1 MAQEVK
7 TQTPTPPVTPT
18 PPLRMTFEE
27 FLEWTNEH
35 TFAEWVDGEVI
46 VMSPVSVTHQDVA
59 DFLAALL
66 RLFVEAK
73 QLGRVLTAPFLMKLE
88 LRPSGRE
95 PDIVF
100 IASERADRL
109 KRVFLDGPADVAVE
123 VISPD
128 SQTRDRV
135 DKFHEYEQAG
145 VREYWLIDP
154 ARKQAEF
161 YRLGSDGIYSAVTIG
176 NDGIFHSSVIERL
189 WLKVDWLWQDP
200 LPTLMSVLKEW
211 GLVK

>member
-1 MAQEVK
+1 
-7 TQTPTPPVTPT
+7 
-18 PPLRMTFEE
+18 MTFEE

-35 TFAEWVDGEVI
+35 MFAEWVDGEVI
-46 VMSPVSVTHQDVA
+46 EMSPVSFSHQDIA

-66 RLFVEAK
+66 RHFAEAK
-73 QLGRVLTAPFLMKLE
+73 GLGKVLTAPFLMKLDT
-88 LRPSGRE
+88 RPSGRE

-100 IASERADRL
+100 IAGERSDRL

-128 SQTRDRV
+128 SQTRDRRE
-135 DKFHEYEQAG
+135 KYYEYEKAG

-154 ARKQAEF
+154 TRKQAEF
-161 YRLGSDGIYSAVTIG
+161 YELGKDGVYSAVIIG
-176 NDGIFHSSVIERL
+176 DDGLFHSQVIEGL
-189 WLKVDWLWQDP
+189 WLKVDWLWQEP
-200 LPTLMSVLKEW
+200 LPTLMSVLREW

>member
-1 MAQEVK
+1 MAQELK
-7 TQTPTPPVTPT
+7 TQTPMPYVTPA

-27 FLEWTNEH
+27 FLGWTDEH

-46 VMSPVSVTHQDVA
+46 VMSPVSVTHQDIA

-66 RLFVEAK
+66 RLFAEAK
-73 QLGRVLTAPFLMKLE
+73 GLGRVLTAPFLMKLDI
-88 LRPSGRE
+88 RPSGRE

-100 IASERADRL
+100 VANGNIERL

-128 SQTRDRV
+128 SQTRDRG
-135 DKFHEYEQAG
+135 DKFYEYEKAG

-161 YRLGSDGIYSAVTIG
+161 YRLGSNGIYSAVTIG
-176 NDGIFHSSVIERL
+176 DDGLFHSEVIEGL
-189 WLKVDWLWQDP
+189 WLKVDWLWEDP

-211 GLVK
+211 DLVK